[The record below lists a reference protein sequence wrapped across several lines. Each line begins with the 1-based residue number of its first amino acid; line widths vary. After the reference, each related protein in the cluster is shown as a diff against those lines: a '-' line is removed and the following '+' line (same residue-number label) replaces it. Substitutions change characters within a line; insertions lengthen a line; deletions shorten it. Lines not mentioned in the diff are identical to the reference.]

1 MQLPVLGE
9 TTTALQQCIE
19 SVRIQEIERL
29 DDNVSGQPFTI
40 VTYPDAPHAGA
51 AVEDLGAARVR
62 ARWRRLAIAE

>member
-51 AVEDLGAARVR
+51 ACSFDTGDGVFHNNAPVG
-62 ARWRRLAIAE
+62 